1 MKKMRLLETF
11 EGNAAVLTDDAKSL
25 KENAESSL
33 IDGQYIIGMIE
44 GQFFQ
49 PDGMSRNNRW
59 YSRELWENVLNSAD
73 VKNRLLNHTMFGE
86 IGHSD
91 GPVTDMTLRNGEAS
105 HIITDL
111 WIDEKGRGMGRAYIL
126 NTPAGRNLKTYLG
139 ATSKLKV
146 STRGEGVYLQ
156 GQYHDGHPIID
167 PDTYELQTVD
177 FVLNPGFLETTAN
190 LTAQKESVETE
201 KEIQTVNETIAQ
213 AKKEGEKRMS
223 FDLDAYVAELKEE
236 LKNAKAEVKSLREE
250 LNAKDKQLLE
260 KQFVESAE
268 IKKINEEFAPYKKMG
283 VSAKTLNDTLKR
295 SQKGLKEAIAEKAKL
310 SEELQQFKDR
320 CGSIEQIEEATKL
333 SERALNKISE
343 YQKLGSVE
351 QLTKL
356 VEQSEKML
364 PKLQELSVLTEYRK
378 LGSLDEIKALSES
391 VSNMIP
397 SIKVLEDYKKLG
409 SVEELKEM
417 AKHAE
422 VALNQLKEA
431 KELGNTVKHLIPQ
444 LQKQK
449 QIQEYLKKAN
459 SVIKQYVETVGSLKK
474 ARALAESK
482 KETIKKVNVKEALDV
497 SKKFGCTVE
506 SAAKL
511 IKKYGSEKAN
521 TLLETAVAKRKSSK
535 SVQLAESKQ
544 LIEEVAQMDKVNA
557 KPEDKTAADY
567 LKSGMIQN
575 AFNIEAL
582 GKPIV
587 GVCLDDLNGEKVDG
601 LNKAAELL
609 KAYKDTVE
617 VAEAPEVDVEP
628 EKSAQEAEKEADKVL
643 KKIEGEI

>member
-105 HIITDL
+105 HIITHL

-213 AKKEGEKRMS
+213 AKKEGEERMS

-364 PKLQELSVLTEYRK
+364 PKLQELSVLTEYKK
-378 LGSLDEIKALSES
+378 LGSLEDIKALSES
-391 VSNMIP
+391 VSKMIP
-397 SIKVLEDYKKLG
+397 CLKVLEDYKKLG
-409 SVEELKEM
+409 SVQELKEM

-422 VALNQLKEA
+422 IALNQLKEA
-431 KELGNTVKHLIPQ
+431 KELGNTVKHLFPQ

-511 IKKYGSEKAN
+511 IKKYGSDKAN

-557 KPEDKTAADY
+557 KPEDKTAEDF
-567 LKSGMIQN
+567 LKTGMIQN

-587 GVCLDDLNGEKVDG
+587 GICLDDLNGEKVDG

-617 VAEAPEVDVEP
+617 VAEAPKVDVEP

>member
-59 YSRELWENVLNSAD
+59 YSRELWENVLASAD

-201 KEIQTVNETIAQ
+201 KEIQTVNETIPQ

-567 LKSGMIQN
+567 LKSGMLQN

>member
-11 EGNAAVLTDDAKSL
+11 EGNAAVLTDDAKPL

>member
-1 MKKMRLLETF
+1 
-11 EGNAAVLTDDAKSL
+11 
-25 KENAESSL
+25 
-33 IDGQYIIGMIE
+33 
-44 GQFFQ
+44 
-49 PDGMSRNNRW
+49 
-59 YSRELWENVLNSAD
+59 
-73 VKNRLLNHTMFGE
+73 MFGE

-617 VAEAPEVDVEP
+617 VAEAPKVDVEP

>member
-378 LGSLDEIKALSES
+378 LGSLDEIKALSEN

-617 VAEAPEVDVEP
+617 VAEAPKVDVEP

>member
-105 HIITDL
+105 HIITHL

-378 LGSLDEIKALSES
+378 LGSLDEIKALSEN

-617 VAEAPEVDVEP
+617 VAEAPKVDVEP